1 MTPQNSTPPDNKNV
15 PTHVAIIMDG
25 NGRWA
30 KERGL
35 PRLLGH
41 RAGSLQVRKII
52 EACIERGVQYLTLY
66 AFSTENWSRP
76 RYEVRGLMYLIS
88 NYIDREVLNL
98 HRMGV
103 CLHHF
108 GDINGL
114 SRSMQKKV
122 RAAMD
127 LTRQNISI
135 TVNVALNYGG
145 RHDILSAIRA
155 ILASG
160 LPAEQVDERAISNH
174 LSTSG
179 IPEPDLVIRTSG
191 EKRLSNFLIWETAY
205 SELFFTQA
213 MWPDFTS
220 ATLDEALE
228 SYAQRKRRFGLSD
241 SASDPARAGL

>member
-1 MTPQNSTPPDNKNV
+1 MTVQITTAPENKNV

-30 KERGL
+30 QERGL

-66 AFSTENWSRP
+66 AFSTENWTRP

-88 NYIDREVLNL
+88 NYIDRETPNLN
-98 HRMGV
+98 RMGV
-103 CLHHF
+103 RLRHF
-108 GDINGL
+108 GDIQGL
-114 SRSMQKKV
+114 SKTLQKKV

-127 LTRQNISI
+127 LTRQNIAI

-145 RHDILSAIRA
+145 RHDILSAIRG
-155 ILASG
+155 IIASG
-160 LPAEQVDERAISNH
+160 ISAEEVNESAVSNH

-213 MWPDFTS
+213 MWPDFS
-220 ATLDEALE
+220 PATLDEALDA
-228 SYAQRKRRFGLSD
+228 YAQRKRRFGLTE
-241 SASDPARAGL
+241 SASTPAASGR